1 MSSALQDWRWF
12 SLVFH
17 AVISHCSLTTR
28 FPAVTRNTALWKGAR
43 NSNFNSSYEYISKG
57 QILWNDTLQSLE
69 TSHQWGEISLKAE
82 IIQVSCR
89 YLHLQHTLPQRL
101 INLVSGTYSST
112 FEIQKHMTFLNLKT
126 LSSSFISKL
135 LIEDLDCSLNSN
147 NTDQHKQ
154 LKCLSVLIDQIF
166 LVLEK
171 WYNIEIKFP
180 NRSSVFPATVRSLA
194 VFAKWQ
200 PAVETWLSAYI
211 SIHFLTFDIINIQQ
225 NFLQD
230 HWT

>member
-1 MSSALQDWRWF
+1 MEEDWVSRVTAHVGKRWPCRFTAGTEQSQRERGWELHQAVALTQVLMSSALQDWRWF

-17 AVISHCSLTTR
+17 AVISHCSLTAR

-57 QILWNDTLQSLE
+57 QILRNDTLQSLE

-112 FEIQKHMTFLNLKT
+112 FEI
-126 LSSSFISKL
+126 
-135 LIEDLDCSLNSN
+135 
-147 NTDQHKQ
+147 
-154 LKCLSVLIDQIF
+154 
-166 LVLEK
+166 
-171 WYNIEIKFP
+171 
-180 NRSSVFPATVRSLA
+180 
-194 VFAKWQ
+194 
-200 PAVETWLSAYI
+200 
-211 SIHFLTFDIINIQQ
+211 
-225 NFLQD
+225 
-230 HWT
+230 